1 MRWQRGLWLFLVPS
15 FGLMTLVLLWPLGYA
30 AYLSLF
36 DYHLGSP
43 GMRFVGLANYAQLLS
58 EARLWHSLW
67 TTIVIAL
74 GSVAVEFALGFVLA
88 FALYRSRSA
97 CAYS

>member
-43 GMRFVGLANYAQLLS
+43 GDALCRACELRA
-58 EARLWHSLW
+58 
-67 TTIVIAL
+67 IA
-74 GSVAVEFALGFVLA
+74 
-88 FALYRSRSA
+88 
-97 CAYS
+97 